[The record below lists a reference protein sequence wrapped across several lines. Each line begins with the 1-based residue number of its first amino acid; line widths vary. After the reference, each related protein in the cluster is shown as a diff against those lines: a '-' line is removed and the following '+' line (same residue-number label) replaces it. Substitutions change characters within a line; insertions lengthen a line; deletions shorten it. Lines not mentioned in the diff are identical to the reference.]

1 MPKQVCN
8 NRLTVV
14 GPRAN
19 VKAFSESAWE
29 AAVEAKHVEVLE
41 IFPKRAAW
49 QFETEAKPPL
59 IWLLEISSRW
69 PGLVFFLDYE
79 TEKFRLKG
87 LAKAKGGAV
96 EHYRINY

>member
-8 NRLTVV
+8 NRLTIV
-14 GPRAN
+14 GPRAE
-19 VKAFSESAWE
+19 VKAFSESSWE
-29 AAVEAKHVEVLE
+29 VAVEAKHVELLE
-41 IFPKRAAW
+41 ASPNRMAW

-69 PGLVFFLDYE
+69 PSLTFVLDYE
-79 TEKFRLKG
+79 QEKARFKG

-96 EHYRINY
+96 EHYRIKY

>member
-8 NRLTVV
+8 NRLTII
-14 GPRAN
+14 GP
-19 VKAFSESAWE
+19 KADLKGCTEPSWE
-29 AAVEAKHVEVLE
+29 VAVQAKHIELLE
-41 IFPKRAAW
+41 ASPKRMAW

-59 IWLLEISSRW
+59 HWLPEVSWRW
-69 PGLVFFLDYE
+69 PRLTFLLDYE
-79 TEKFRLKG
+79 NEQARFKG